1 MLGLGQPEA
10 MASIG
15 ASCDTVFKHAHL
27 RKTFKGVAEIV
38 SQKEEEKMQIE

>member
-10 MASIG
+10 MAAIAG
-15 ASCDTVFKHAHL
+15 TCDTVLKHAHL